1 MRALT
6 DVSAPGFDEE
16 IKESLTKWGI
26 SGVTD
31 VQERA
36 FAAGVAVGESLV
48 VCAPTSSGKTLVGE
62 IAVLQA
68 LRASRRSLYL
78 VSHKALAD
86 QKFEDFRERFES
98 ETANPAA
105 TVALS
110 TGDRDEGD
118 LQGDILIATY
128 EKGLALVLSGQIE
141 PHKSLIVADELQI
154 IGEDGRGPNIEI
166 LCTVLLQKN
175 ISQLVALTATV
186 ENPEE
191 LADWLQCKLVQSYT
205 RDVELHQEIWYQGS
219 GYGITFGQED
229 GGLLNPP
236 DGYPYTVPDAV
247 NFLIKTN
254 RTPVLVF
261 TESRREASQYANSFA
276 SSRQRFSHG
285 IEVAEQLDL
294 FSEPTETSEA
304 LRKLAEKRVAFHT
317 ADLAP
322 QERQVIEQEFIYQN
336 FEVCFATSTLAAGVN
351 FPFRTV
357 LFSKLTYQYGDRRGM
372 RMKRSDYRNMS
383 GRAGRLGMH
392 DSGYAVLIPQD
403 LPENKHA
410 QKLLLP
416 ENDRVYSKFATLS
429 MRRSVLMLVDAKM
442 ATTTQTLINFLEHT
456 YYWYLTLE
464 RNPDKLQEVIANA
477 KHALK
482 WLCDNDLIEKH
493 DGTYLSTPFGHA
505 TARSGLLPTTACA
518 FAKIL
523 KLHLHDVNNNFT
535 DLIGGIIYWT
545 CGSDE
550 FVGETASRFLP
561 YPIDSQPTNSVTFV
575 SGYRLF
581 DPIDRSDSRLCKCVH
596 ALILFVGGHPERH
609 IVNDT
614 HISSGNIH
622 RLAGDVSW
630 MLDGLH
636 SIAAVPNLKCPQSVG
651 NNLSL
656 LSRRIRWGAPAEAID
671 FIRIAQ
677 KSRVPGF
684 GRQRAMSLLQNGFDT
699 FEKIINAGIEKLSK
713 ILKNRQRAEEFLK
726 ATAESGSSES
736 HSYVSIHFRLAKKL
750 SISEIVSTCENTMHT
765 EYEEAVAELLRR
777 MPSCEVI
784 LLDDGKRQ
792 NVPDLLVKID
802 GLPVL
807 IEIKTTAK
815 STGLKKE
822 EAFAVQ
828 QKAADFSD
836 EMHRVTLGKP
846 RFDETSKS
854 KAMASHS
861 ITLVEHSVFLE
872 AVLRVLDQR
881 IEPKAFHSWITQPG
895 IAEME
900 RIPGNPTY
908 MQN

>member
-1 MRALT
+1 
-6 DVSAPGFDEE
+6 
-16 IKESLTKWGI
+16 
-26 SGVTD
+26 
-31 VQERA
+31 
-36 FAAGVAVGESLV
+36 
-48 VCAPTSSGKTLVGE
+48 
-62 IAVLQA
+62 
-68 LRASRRSLYL
+68 
-78 VSHKALAD
+78 
-86 QKFEDFRERFES
+86 
-98 ETANPAA
+98 
-105 TVALS
+105 
-110 TGDRDEGD
+110 
-118 LQGDILIATY
+118 
-128 EKGLALVLSGQIE
+128 
-141 PHKSLIVADELQI
+141 
-154 IGEDGRGPNIEI
+154 
-166 LCTVLLQKN
+166 
-175 ISQLVALTATV
+175 
-186 ENPEE
+186 
-191 LADWLQCKLVQSYT
+191 
-205 RDVELHQEIWYQGS
+205 
-219 GYGITFGQED
+219 
-229 GGLLNPP
+229 
-236 DGYPYTVPDAV
+236 
-247 NFLIKTN
+247 
-254 RTPVLVF
+254 
-261 TESRREASQYANSFA
+261 
-276 SSRQRFSHG
+276 
-285 IEVAEQLDL
+285 
-294 FSEPTETSEA
+294 
-304 LRKLAEKRVAFHT
+304 
-317 ADLAP
+317 
-322 QERQVIEQEFIYQN
+322 
-336 FEVCFATSTLAAGVN
+336 
-351 FPFRTV
+351 
-357 LFSKLTYQYGDRRGM
+357 
-372 RMKRSDYRNMS
+372 
-383 GRAGRLGMH
+383 
-392 DSGYAVLIPQD
+392 
-403 LPENKHA
+403 
-410 QKLLLP
+410 
-416 ENDRVYSKFATLS
+416 
-429 MRRSVLMLVDAKM
+429 
-442 ATTTQTLINFLEHT
+442 
-456 YYWYLTLE
+456 
-464 RNPDKLQEVIANA
+464 
-477 KHALK
+477 
-482 WLCDNDLIEKH
+482 
-493 DGTYLSTPFGHA
+493 
-505 TARSGLLPTTACA
+505 
-518 FAKIL
+518 
-523 KLHLHDVNNNFT
+523 
-535 DLIGGIIYWT
+535 
-545 CGSDE
+545 
-550 FVGETASRFLP
+550 
-561 YPIDSQPTNSVTFV
+561 
-575 SGYRLF
+575 
-581 DPIDRSDSRLCKCVH
+581 
-596 ALILFVGGHPERH
+596 
-609 IVNDT
+609 
-614 HISSGNIH
+614 
-622 RLAGDVSW
+622 

-822 EAFAVQ
+822 KAFAVQ